1 MKQTHTPRSSSL
13 FLLELIFSILFF
25 AVASALCVRIFVR
38 AHLLSQDARALNYGV
53 AACSNVAELV
63 SASDSV
69 AETSERILELY
80 PEAETV
86 SSSDDEMLLTVGLD
100 RTLQLCAAEDAVY
113 RLKINLSSELSETS
127 GASMLRAET
136 SLTRADTSSEEPIY
150 QLRTVH
156 YPGGG
161 ERHE

>member
-69 AETSERILELY
+69 SEASERILGLY
-80 PEAETV
+80 PDAETV
-86 SSSDDEMLLTVGLD
+86 SSSENEMLLTAGLD
-100 RTLQLCAAEDAVY
+100 RTLGLCAAEDAVY
-113 RLKINLSSELSETS
+113 LLNIQLSLETS
-127 GASMLRAET
+127 EASDASILSAET
-136 SLTRADTSSEEPIY
+136 SLTQADASSEEPIY

-156 YPGGG
+156 YLGGG